1 MTRTRED
8 GKEEVFSAC
17 IKSDDTRYLG
27 GNKSSSINAIKLQGR
42 PRTGISYDKANEFCT
57 NRGDWVTMIDYL
69 EYCAIQALCYI
80 EYANFD
86 NQATLNVNLTS
97 EGFKQGGLGAGVTNL
112 AWDRWTDFNGNNP
125 IVQTYWTAE
134 HNIGN
139 GSTNSDHYE
148 LDNYNTDGSN
158 LSTYPAVY
166 RGILNFFGDIWTFIR
181 DVFIINKD
189 TNYNSVYLLK
199 KGVNYADVTVDNIN
213 EKCYL
218 IGDQAN
224 SSSFITEFDFRFG
237 PYFIP
242 NKVGINKK
250 ADYNW
255 IRGDNG
261 QDTDKAVRVLLLGG
275 RADYGSGA
283 GSGGFRSTWVRSDSG
298 AGVGFFTTVKL
309 D

>member
-17 IKSDDTRYLG
+17 IKPDDTRYLG
-27 GNKSSSINAIKLQGR
+27 GNKSSSIDAIKLQGR
-42 PRTGISYDKANEFCT
+42 PRTGISYDKANEFCA
-57 NRGDWVTMIDYL
+57 NRGDWITMIDYL

-97 EGFKQGGLGAGVTNL
+97 NGFKQGGLGAGVTNL
-112 AWDRWTDFNGNNP
+112 AWDRWTAFNGSNP

-139 GSTNSDHYE
+139 GSTNGDHYE
-148 LDNYNTDGSN
+148 LGNYNTDGSN

-181 DVFIINKD
+181 DVVIINKD

-199 KGVNYADVTVDNIN
+199 KGVNHADVTVDNIN

-218 IGDQAN
+218 IGEQAN
-224 SSSFITEFDFRFG
+224 SNNFITEFDFRFG

-242 NKVGINKK
+242 NKVGTNKK
-250 ADYNW
+250 DDYNL
-255 IRGDNG
+255 IRGANG

-275 RADYGSGA
+275 GAHNGSWA
-283 GSGGFRSTWVRSDSG
+283 GSGFFYSNWVQSASLAD
-298 AGVGFFTTVKL
+298 VGFFTTVKL